1 MSTSMAAT
9 QILRQFCASAGP
21 ASQSNWLWST
31 KPGLDRSPRY
41 SMCLSPFPTGDCPD
55 SANVS
60 PRARRTARIILKAA
74 APAPWQG
81 HWKQLRV
88 SAPRPSSR
96 PLQRARSGRGLS
108 RQHYGPRARHLRRLA
123 EVKVARQLGAD
134 VIGASIVLE
143 VIIARTLGLRVA
155 ALAVVTP
162 FGAGFR
168 AATQTLRKPLQ
179 APSA

>member
-1 MSTSMAAT
+1 MALIAEIFPTCAGQRRDPSVGGKIMSTSMAAT

-21 ASQSNWLWST
+21 ASQ
-31 KPGLDRSPRY
+31 
-41 SMCLSPFPTGDCPD
+41 
-55 SANVS
+55 S

-123 EVKVARQLGAD
+123 EVKVARQLGA
-134 VIGASIVLE
+134 VSLAHRSCWKSLSL
-143 VIIARTLGLRVA
+143 ARSVY
-155 ALAVVTP
+155 AL
-162 FGAGFR
+162 
-168 AATQTLRKPLQ
+168 LL
-179 APSA
+179 SLS